1 MQRIAM
7 LDALLAMDEAQF
19 TTLSVTILC
28 SGLMIYM
35 GFIIYNLAKE
45 SKAGKFGTIMLFF
58 VLGFG
63 MLGFIVKEILTKVLT
78 H

>member
-1 MQRIAM
+1 
-7 LDALLAMDEAQF
+7 MDEEQF

-28 SGLMIYM
+28 SALIIYM

-45 SKAGKFGTIMLFF
+45 SKAGKYGTIVLFF

-63 MLGFIVKEILTKVLT
+63 MLGFIAKEILSKVLLK
-78 H
+78 

>member
-1 MQRIAM
+1 M
-7 LDALLAMDEAQF
+7 LDAILAMDEATF

-28 SGLMIYM
+28 GGLMMYM

-45 SKAGKFGTIMLFF
+45 SKAGKYGTIVLFF

-63 MLGFIVKEILTKVLT
+63 MLGFIAKEILTKVLT
-78 H
+78 K

>member
-1 MQRIAM
+1 M
-7 LDALLAMDEAQF
+7 LDALLAMDEEKF

-28 SGLMIYM
+28 SGLIIYM

-45 SKAGKFGTIMLFF
+45 SKAGKYGTIVLFF

-63 MLGFIVKEILTKVLT
+63 MLGFIAKEILSQVLT

>member
-1 MQRIAM
+1 
-7 LDALLAMDEAQF
+7 MDEGQF

-45 SKAGKFGTIMLFF
+45 SKAG
-58 VLGFG
+58 
-63 MLGFIVKEILTKVLT
+63 
-78 H
+78 

>member
-1 MQRIAM
+1 M

-78 H
+78 P

>member
-1 MQRIAM
+1 M
-7 LDALLAMDEAQF
+7 LDALLAMDEELF

-28 SGLMIYM
+28 SALIIYM

-45 SKAGKFGTIMLFF
+45 SKAGKYGTIVLFF

-63 MLGFIVKEILTKVLT
+63 MLGFIAKEILSKVLLK
-78 H
+78 

>member
-1 MQRIAM
+1 M
-7 LDALLAMDEAQF
+7 LDALLAMDEDQF
-19 TTLSVTILC
+19 TTLSITILC

-63 MLGFIVKEILTKVLT
+63 MLGFIVKEILSKVLSP
-78 H
+78 

>member
-1 MQRIAM
+1 M
-7 LDALLAMDEAQF
+7 LDALLAMDEDVF
-19 TTLSVTILC
+19 TSLSVTILC
-28 SGLMIYM
+28 GGLMIYM

-63 MLGFIVKEILTKVLT
+63 MLGFIAKEILSKVLSP
-78 H
+78 

>member
-1 MQRIAM
+1 M
-7 LDALLAMDEAQF
+7 LDALLAMDEEQF

-28 SGLMIYM
+28 SALIIYM

-45 SKAGKFGTIMLFF
+45 SKAGKYGTIVLFF

-63 MLGFIVKEILTKVLT
+63 MLGFIAKEILSKVLLK
-78 H
+78 

>member
-1 MQRIAM
+1 M
-7 LDALLAMDEAQF
+7 LDALLTMDESQF

-63 MLGFIVKEILTKVLT
+63 MLGFIVKEILSKILSP
-78 H
+78 

>member
-1 MQRIAM
+1 M
-7 LDALLAMDEAQF
+7 LDALLAMDEDQF

-63 MLGFIVKEILTKVLT
+63 MLGFIVKEILSKVLT
-78 H
+78 P

>member
-1 MQRIAM
+1 M
-7 LDALLAMDEAQF
+7 LDALLAMDEDQF

-63 MLGFIVKEILTKVLT
+63 MLGFIVKEILSKTLSP
-78 H
+78 

>member
-1 MQRIAM
+1 M
-7 LDALLAMDEAQF
+7 LDALLAMDEGQF

-45 SKAGKFGTIMLFF
+45 SKAGRFGTIMLFF

-78 H
+78 P